1 MRRIAILCCAMVSVV
16 SMVGVAAAPAGAQL
30 LPTNEFCSGAG
41 NMTETDVNPGG
52 PTVWQITG
60 SGFCGRANFPVYGL
74 ETVNLTGSGTSDSQ
88 GLCSNTLLVTNF
100 VMVVTANFA
109 PVAAKP
115 AAHTTVEVWSAP
127 ITLFPLA
134 MPVLVSQASDPTTP
148 AGVGIMLTHIFLQCG
163 NTGDRPSVQF
173 DWAQLF

>member
-1 MRRIAILCCAMVSVV
+1 MRRIALLGCALLSVF
-16 SMVGVAAAPAGAQL
+16 SMVGVASAPAGALL

-41 NMTETDVNPGG
+41 NMTETGPITG
-52 PTVWQITG
+52 PTTWTLSG
-60 SGFCGRANFPVYGL
+60 SGFCGRVNFPVYGL

-127 ITLFPLA
+127 VTLFPLA

-163 NTGDRPSVQF
+163 NGGDRPSVQF